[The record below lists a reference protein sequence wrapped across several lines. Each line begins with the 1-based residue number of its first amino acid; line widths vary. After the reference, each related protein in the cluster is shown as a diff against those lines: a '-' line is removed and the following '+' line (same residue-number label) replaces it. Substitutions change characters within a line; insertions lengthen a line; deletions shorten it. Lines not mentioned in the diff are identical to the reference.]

1 MPVMRVHI
9 CRSRPHVGPHICVA
23 SHASSEERV
32 MTKKQKHFEPKTSN
46 DTADNNRHKTL
57 RSLLATH
64 SSILRHTRAM
74 DGHNKDTA
82 APDVVPEA
90 STQDSTA
97 VETSTQDNT
106 ALEATS
112 SKSSTPHSNRT
123 GWDGKLWLNGEK
135 QAVLANP
142 EALENSDY
150 EDDDAPPV
158 DQIAADEG
166 A

>member
-1 MPVMRVHI
+1 
-9 CRSRPHVGPHICVA
+9 
-23 SHASSEERV
+23 
-32 MTKKQKHFEPKTSN
+32 
-46 DTADNNRHKTL
+46 
-57 RSLLATH
+57 
-64 SSILRHTRAM
+64 M
-74 DGHNKDTA
+74 DEHNKDAA
-82 APDVVPEA
+82 APEVVPEA
-90 STQDSTA
+90 ASAQDSTPA
-97 VETSTQDNT
+97 TLETSTQDNT

-123 GWDGKLWLNGEK
+123 GWDGKLRLNGEK

-166 A
+166 AWTRDSKEMARELTQVTRRLAGRGRPRN

>member
-1 MPVMRVHI
+1 
-9 CRSRPHVGPHICVA
+9 
-23 SHASSEERV
+23 
-32 MTKKQKHFEPKTSN
+32 MTKKQKHFEQNTTTDRTCHKFTRLPLAK
-46 DTADNNRHKTL
+46 DTP
-57 RSLLATH
+57 
-64 SSILRHTRAM
+64 IIRHTRTM
-74 DGHNKDTA
+74 DEHNKDSA

-90 STQDSTA
+90 GAQDSTPA
-97 VETSTQDNT
+97 PLETSTQDNT

-123 GWDGKLWLNGEK
+123 GWDGKLRLNGEK

-166 A
+166 AWV

>member
-1 MPVMRVHI
+1 
-9 CRSRPHVGPHICVA
+9 
-23 SHASSEERV
+23 
-32 MTKKQKHFEPKTSN
+32 
-46 DTADNNRHKTL
+46 
-57 RSLLATH
+57 
-64 SSILRHTRAM
+64 M
-74 DGHNKDTA
+74 DEQTKDTA

-90 STQDSTA
+90 SAQDSTTL
-97 VETSTQDNT
+97 ETSTQDDT
-106 ALEATS
+106 LEVVP

-123 GWDGKLWLNGEK
+123 GWDGKLRLNSEK

-166 A
+166 AWA